1 MRALDR
7 LPPRRGSRAVSPF
20 LGLLVAALLATVLAT
35 GISSIARADPPPASC
50 GSTTLGCLELNSQF
64 GQASDPFS
72 ASYWFNTGGDAC
84 RYTTVQFSWDGGA
97 PVSSPISD
105 VNNCNGKRTFTKAP
119 TPNGLGRHTL
129 KAIGCYQDP
138 SSGRICDDYSSA
150 AATYIVV
157 ALTVKPNT
165 GLATADF
172 SATYAMGAGACTRIF
187 PSVRFDW
194 NGDADRRARQ
204 VRCLVHGHAQPVRRA
219 ETEWSQGVHHPRPGM
234 RCERSVI
241 GGYGGFE
248 VLCGQGDA
256 DTQTDPHT
264 QPDADPDAHAIAVA
278 LPVPDA

>member
-35 GISSIARADPPPASC
+35 GISSIVRADPPPASC
-50 GSTTLGCLELNSQF
+50 GSVTLGCLELNGQF
-64 GQASDPFS
+64 GQAGDSFT

-84 RYTTVQFSWDGGA
+84 RYTTVQFSWDGGS
-97 PVSSPISD
+97 PVSSPVSD

-138 SSGRICDDYSSA
+138 SSGKICDDYSSA

-165 GLATADF
+165 GLAAADF
-172 SATYAMGAGACTRIF
+172 MSRMRWALEHARASSRPCASTGTASRSAGLSISIPR
-187 PSVRFDW
+187 VRP
-194 NGDADRRARQ
+194 RSS
-204 VRCLVHGHAQPVRRA
+204 CPVRRSRTLRRPTPSASRPAMRA
-219 ETEWSQGVHHPRPGM
+219 EPVRRIQLFRSPMRSRRRRPPNRPPHPARRRPRRPRHRRRPPRP
-234 RCERSVI
+234 
-241 GGYGGFE
+241 
-248 VLCGQGDA
+248 
-256 DTQTDPHT
+256 
-264 QPDADPDAHAIAVA
+264 
-278 LPVPDA
+278 